1 MSDFMSDFEFL
12 GDAPGEVND
21 WECINDRATDAEF
34 QQRVDQA
41 RQGLEAGLKSATV
54 VKTLASQYGVSHRQA
69 RRYTKAARC
78 EMYDAPGSHNELFES
93 MQEHV
98 DHLSRMAD
106 AALAEGD
113 KKTSIAASK
122 AAAAVIDRR
131 LAALQREEEFRERMA
146 KQYGC

>member
-1 MSDFMSDFEFL
+1 MSDFREHP
-12 GDAPGEVND
+12 DAPGEVTD

-34 QQRVDQA
+34 QQRVDAA

-78 EMYDAPGSHNELFES
+78 EMYDAPGSHNELFEV
-93 MQEHV
+93 MQENL
-98 DHLSRMAD
+98 DHLCRMAD
-106 AALAEGD
+106 EAAAEGEM
-113 KKTSIAASK
+113 KISIAAAK
-122 AAAAVIDRR
+122 AAAAIADKR
-131 LAALQREEEFRERMA
+131 LAALQREEEFRQRMA